1 MKYWPAKRWKIA
13 IIEQGIEQWVE
24 PELPYALIGSHPC
37 CTIQI
42 AEPRVSPFVY
52 FACCFADS
60 VESWPLCPIAFP
72 RWGATLP
79 EHALAVGK
87 KRISL
92 FHQSHSLWSDVVNR
106 GEGPKRSPIQKQTE
120 LPEGRMQTPGRE
132 ITLDWD
138 GKQRPKALAR
148 RAMILGSEHPS
159 TLRLYGQ
166 GLAPC
171 DHAVICVGDSVWL
184 INLNPDSSERDL
196 AKLCKPLNAGPSYET
211 VGNVKLRLGKIKK
224 ASRMHVSSS
233 PALPEASASLSGI
246 FAAGLSFHTSPQ
258 NAATPKSAQ
267 SPQKNRGKEPQ
278 KRGKHKRGK
287 QKRRKQKRGKSTAAS
302 TGTNRSP
309 DVSVPQKRPR
319 ETALKTPEALTSQLT
334 DRLVKIDNA
343 RFTRRRILTITT
355 IAAGFLVALAIILWI
370 IFVLLIPKI
379 TEMMG

>member
-1 MKYWPAKRWKIA
+1 MKFWPAARWKIA

-60 VESWPLCPIAFP
+60 VETWPLCPIAFP
-72 RWGATLP
+72 RWGETLP

-92 FHQSHSLWSDVVNR
+92 FHQSHSLWSSVVNR
-106 GEGPKRSPIQKQTE
+106 GEGPERPLIQKQIE
-120 LPEGRMQTPGRE
+120 LSEGQTQTPGRE

-148 RAMILGSEHPS
+148 RVMILGSEHPS

-171 DHAVICVGDSVWL
+171 DHAVICIGDSVWL

-196 AKLCKPLNAGPSYET
+196 AKLCKPLNTSPSYET
-211 VGNVKLRLGKIKK
+211 VGNVKLRLGRIKK
-224 ASRMHVSSS
+224 PSRMPDSSS
-233 PALPEASASLSGI
+233 PALPGASPSLSGI
-246 FAAGLSFHTSPQ
+246 SAAGPSVHTSPQ
-258 NAATPKSAQ
+258 NAATPKSVL
-267 SPQKNRGKEPQ
+267 SSQKNRGKEPQ
-278 KRGKHKRGK
+278 TS
-287 QKRRKQKRGKSTAAS
+287 GKSTAAS
-302 TGTNRSP
+302 TGTNQTA
-309 DVSVPQKRPR
+309 DVSEPQKRPR

-343 RFTRRRILTITT
+343 RFTRRRILTIT
-355 IAAGFLVALAIILWI
+355 IIVAGFLVALAIVLWI